1 MPLHIFHGGYLNC
14 LSNISTMSVN
24 LFVKIGK
31 NDKYEDYRQSSR
43 NRAYK
48 KYPEISFRWNIKPL
62 CYICFI
68 CKVLLDFMNK

>member
-48 KYPEISFRWNIKPL
+48 KYPEISFR
-62 CYICFI
+62 
-68 CKVLLDFMNK
+68 